1 MADKNIHDEFDFQE
15 EDAFAGAD
23 EFSTEGVTAKTD
35 SAANQSSKAKGKN
48 KRKRA
53 AGTGGFSPAKLI
65 EMVKEAPVAYG
76 FGVVIIIV
84 ALFMLH
90 TIMTSWSLSSR
101 EHHAQRHAV
110 QSQSFGMNVSDQ
122 KAVPRFKPTEHKP
135 VKQVAKTV
143 SNSQHVATASPNE
156 FHPVGNTGYVQMTKQ
171 DMKTLLR
178 GFSMAEKK
186 DINRLSQQVAQLQTQ
201 IGDNKG
207 NGHSLRAQVIQVAK
221 QQRILADQMSS
232 YNHYLAKISQS
243 LTTTQAQLKL
253 LVAERA
259 AHATKLTLRAVV
271 PGRAWLVNGKGATTT
286 VVVGSQLDNYGKVVR
301 IDSKNDKVYMSSG
314 YVFS

>member
-1 MADKNIHDEFDFQE
+1 MSDKNTHDEFDFQD

-23 EFSTEGVTAKTD
+23 DFSND
-35 SAANQSSKAKGKN
+35 SSAAKADDAAEQKGKAKS
-48 KRKRA
+48 KRRMPS
-53 AGTGGFSPAKLI
+53 TGGFSPAKI
-65 EMVKEAPVAYG
+65 VAMVKEAPVAYG
-76 FGVVIIIV
+76 FGAVIIIV

-90 TIMTSWSLSSR
+90 TIMTSWSLSNR
-101 EHHAQRHAV
+101 QHHAEHHAV
-110 QSQSFGMNVSDQ
+110 QSQSFGMNINQQQSIP
-122 KAVPRFKPTEHKP
+122 KFKPTQHKVVTKTPAEASHSEHT
-135 VKQVAKTV
+135 VVAQ
-143 SNSQHVATASPNE
+143 NN
-156 FHPVGNTGYVQMTKQ
+156 FHPMNSGGYVQMTKK
-171 DMKTLLR
+171 DMKTLLQ
-178 GFSMAEKK
+178 GFSLAEQK
-186 DINRLSQQVAQLQTQ
+186 DINKLSHQVSQLQAQIGGNQHGSHSLKTQ
-201 IGDNKG
+201 IND
-207 NGHSLRAQVIQVAK
+207 IAK
-221 QQRILADQMSS
+221 QQQALANQMDS

-286 VVVGSQLDNYGKVVR
+286 VVVGSELDNYGKVMR